1 MVTARVPHLW
11 NDMAFGASDRSS
23 RNVALH
29 LSALT
34 AKVDEVAERA
44 GVSASDRQDLDRVL
58 AALPWSERRRL
69 GLVLESARVGA
80 ESQFLRT
87 AVEMVLERAAR
98 VWTTVP
104 PPDHVRGK

>member
-1 MVTARVPHLW
+1 
-11 NDMAFGASDRSS
+11 MAFSS
-23 RNVALH
+23 SHLSYRHVALH

-44 GVSASDRQDLDRVL
+44 GVSASDRLSL
-58 AALPWSERRRL
+58 ETALGALPWSERRRL

-80 ESQFLRT
+80 QSEFLRT

-98 VWTTVP
+98 VWATTP
-104 PPDHVRGK
+104 PPDQRGE

>member
-1 MVTARVPHLW
+1 
-11 NDMAFGASDRSS
+11 MAFGVSDHSS

-44 GVSASDRQDLDRVL
+44 GVSASDRQSLDTAL
-58 AALPWSERRRL
+58 AALPWPERRRL

-80 ESQFLRT
+80 QSEFLRT
-87 AVEMVLERAAR
+87 AVGMVLERAAR
-98 VWTTVP
+98 VWARTP
-104 PPDHVRGK
+104 PPDQRGE

>member
-1 MVTARVPHLW
+1 MRFESSNHLP
-11 NDMAFGASDRSS
+11 DR
-23 RNVALH
+23 VALH
-29 LSALT
+29 LSTLT

-44 GVSASDRQDLDRVL
+44 GVSASDRQSLDTAL

-80 ESQFLRT
+80 QSEFLRT

-98 VWTTVP
+98 VWATTP
-104 PPDHVRGK
+104 PPDQRGE